1 MWNQMTMDKI
11 EEKNKKP
18 NKKQKNI
25 NKKVRIKLNT
35 KNKLPTS
42 LYFDKDIRDKSKRRI
57 KKFNGAQ
64 SPWPLWKPHRH
75 ASNAAMKGGV

>member
-1 MWNQMTMDKI
+1 MTMDKI

-64 SPWPLWKPHRH
+64 SP
-75 ASNAAMKGGV
+75 